1 MEILLVAVGVFVGIL
16 SGFFGIGGG
25 TASVPI
31 LLYMGFDIKQAIGIS
46 VFQMLMSSIFGFY
59 LHRKNQTYNPS
70 RKVYFGLGGIAGAI
84 IGAYLVKVL
93 DYKVLE
99 YLFLGVVIFTLVK
112 LFLSN
117 PQPSKD
123 EIYNPYLYTLI
134 GSGIGIFSGM
144 LGVGGS
150 ILMTPILVSF
160 LGFSLKKSS
169 AVGLFFVMFSS
180 FSSFVS
186 LSYFGLMDYKHGL
199 LLGIGSLVG
208 IWIGIW
214 LLKKIKVTHY
224 KTIMVWFYIFIF
236 LITINKILG

>member
-70 RKVYFGLGGIAGAI
+70 RKVYFGVGGIAGAI
-84 IGAYLVKVL
+84 LGAYLVKVL

-99 YLFLGVVIFTLVK
+99 YLFLGVVVFTLVK

-186 LSYFGLMDYKHGL
+186 FSYFGLMDYKHGL
-199 LLGIGSLVG
+199 LLGIGSLLG
-208 IWIGIW
+208 IWMGIW
-214 LLKKIKVTHY
+214 MLKKIKVTHY